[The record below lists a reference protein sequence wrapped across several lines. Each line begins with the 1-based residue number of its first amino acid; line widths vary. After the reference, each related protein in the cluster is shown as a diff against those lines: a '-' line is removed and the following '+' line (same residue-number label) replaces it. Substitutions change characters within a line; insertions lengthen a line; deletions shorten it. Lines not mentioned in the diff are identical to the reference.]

1 MEVNKLK
8 KPIIILMIIFV
19 QIFSTHVCHAGLFGG
34 LKKLFSS
41 ARQEMI
47 DNGTIDENTIITA
60 LKEAIS
66 VGTDNAVK
74 SISGLDGYLKNK
86 AIKIVIPENLRMV
99 ADGLRK
105 IGYNEPVDDFILSM
119 NRAAE
124 QAAPEAKVIFIDAI
138 KEMTFDDAKKILN
151 GNETAVTDYFKI
163 KAGDKLYD
171 AFSPIISSSVNEVGA
186 TRYYKTM
193 TDKFA
198 LLPFMKTKNVNLDNY
213 VTNKALEGLFYMVGE
228 EEKKIRT
235 DPKARVTELLKK
247 VFSE

>member
-1 MEVNKLK
+1 LK

-41 ARQEMI
+41 AKQEMI
-47 DNGTIDENTIITA
+47 DKGTIDESTIITA

-74 SISGLDGYLKNK
+74 SISLDGYLKNK

-105 IGYNEPVDDFILSM
+105 IGYSEPVDDFILSM

-198 LLPFMKTKNVNLDNY
+198 LLPFMK
-213 VTNKALEGLFYMVGE
+213 M
-228 EEKKIRT
+228 KKTLTSIIT
-235 DPKARVTELLKK
+235 
-247 VFSE
+247 

>member
-1 MEVNKLK
+1 METNKLK
-8 KPIIILMIIFV
+8 KAIIVLIIIFV
-19 QIFSTHVCHAGLFGG
+19 QIFSTHVCHAGLLDG

-41 ARQEMI
+41 AKQETI
-47 DNGTIDENTIITA
+47 DKGTIDESTIITA

-74 SISGLDGYLKNK
+74 SISELDGYLENQ
-86 AIKIVIPENLRMV
+86 AIQIIIPENLKRV

-105 IGYNEPVDDFILSM
+105 IGYNKPVDDFILSM

-124 QAAPEAKVIFIDAI
+124 KAAPEAKVIFINAI
-138 KEMTFDDAKKILN
+138 KEMTFEDAKNILN
-151 GNETAVTDYFKI
+151 GNETAATDYFKA
-163 KAGDKLYD
+163 KASETLYD
-171 AFSPIISSSVNEVGA
+171 AFNPIISSSVNEVGA

-193 TDKFA
+193 AGKFA
-198 LLPFMKTKNVNLDNY
+198 LLPFMKTEKLNLDNY
-213 VTNKALEGLFYMVGE
+213 VTNKALDGLFYMIGE

-247 VFSE
+247 VFAK